1 MRNRI
6 NAEEREHAICAYY
19 LHQYCGNY
27 ESVTNC
33 AKSGHPLWPYR
44 LGGCVKRDP
53 SLARQPDPCTGKDYR
68 VDPPLTRGKAI
79 HAACLLCCG
88 STPEV
93 QRCDYLKCALWPY
106 RMEKFG
112 KGALCAGTDDERSID
127 HE

>member
-44 LGGCVKRDP
+44 L
-53 SLARQPDPCTGKDYR
+53 
-68 VDPPLTRGKAI
+68 
-79 HAACLLCCG
+79 
-88 STPEV
+88 
-93 QRCDYLKCALWPY
+93 
-106 RMEKFG
+106 EKFG